1 MTKTRGTSLRRTLAA
16 TTVGSIAIAAALL
29 GASPASAADTAE
41 VYVVHGVPGLTVDV
55 YVDGQRAPDDFQ
67 PETVAGP
74 LDLPAGSHS
83 VAITAADA
91 TDASNPVLSATADLA
106 AGNSYSLVAHLSAD
120 GKPTLTPYSNDI
132 STVSAGQARLV
143 VRHDAAAPAVD
154 VRAGGKVVLANVTNP
169 NQGGLTVPAGTVN
182 ADVVLAGTSTV
193 VIGPADV
200 TLAEGSATFVHAVG
214 SAADGTLALVSFV
227 IPGLHSAPGGVPAG
241 TGPAGDPALTVFV
254 VVLAAAGLALVGLGG
269 RRLIAGRTG

>member
-1 MTKTRGTSLRRTLAA
+1 MRR
-16 TTVGSIAIAAALL
+16 IAAATAAASLAVAASL
-29 GASPASAADTAE
+29 VGALPASAADTAE

-55 YVDGQRAPDDFQ
+55 YVDGALALDDFA

-91 TDASNPVLSATADLA
+91 TDDSSPVLSATADLT

-120 GKPTLTPYSNDI
+120 GSPTLTPYSNDI

-154 VRAGGKVVLANVTNP
+154 VRAGGAVVLSDVTNP

-214 SAADGTLALVSFV
+214 SADDGTLALVSFV

-241 TGPAGDPALTVFV
+241 TGPADDPAATILVAALLV
-254 VVLAAAGLALVGLGG
+254 VGLALVVGG
-269 RRLIAGRTG
+269 SRRFVATRSN